1 MGYPRQLFTMP
12 SHLELDFSRMR
23 RAAFGRRQI
32 EMRWQIALDISGDC
46 YEARGN
52 RGRRIWRKNS
62 SKDKWL
68 FLMIY

>member
-1 MGYPRQLFTMP
+1 MAFD
-12 SHLELDFSRMR
+12 LELDFSRIR

-32 EMRWQIALDISGDC
+32 EIRWQIVHDISGDC

-52 RGRRIWRKNS
+52 RGPRIWTKNS